1 MGILGNSFRFL
12 TGMDMHSRLL
22 RVTTGGK
29 VEARR
34 NQEKVKHLGHQ
45 VMEACEVLS
54 EQLLNR
60 LGKGVSA
67 RTFHGWRL
75 DAWLLLVIAL
85 SPTAALMGRTVWRFY
100 HRLRHLSVTVPP
112 AASGPKPVPP
122 QEASDPGLKPPGEM
136 ETR

>member
-1 MGILGNSFRFL
+1 MGVLGNSFRFL

-22 RVTTGGK
+22 RVTTGGR

-54 EQLLNR
+54 GRLLNR
-60 LGKGVSA
+60 LGRGVSK
-67 RTFHGWRL
+67 RTFHGWRF

-85 SPTAALMGRTVWRFY
+85 SPTAALMGRTLWRFY

-112 AASGPKPVPP
+112 AASGPKAVPP
-122 QEASDPGLKPPGEM
+122 QDVPAPGLKPPGEM
-136 ETR
+136 ESQ